1 MTEIVCCVAE
11 CVYLADDSDLCFVG
25 FEDKA
30 NCNCNKYKYRSYL
43 LYKMKC
49 ISLMIKGK
57 CRSNKY
63 NEIHNLHEHLQ

>member
-1 MTEIVCCVAE
+1 MSQSVFIWLLTLTYV
-11 CVYLADDSDLCFVG
+11 VG
-25 FEDKA
+25 FEDIA
-30 NCNCNKYKYRSYL
+30 NCNKYKYQRYL

-57 CRSNKY
+57 CRRNKY